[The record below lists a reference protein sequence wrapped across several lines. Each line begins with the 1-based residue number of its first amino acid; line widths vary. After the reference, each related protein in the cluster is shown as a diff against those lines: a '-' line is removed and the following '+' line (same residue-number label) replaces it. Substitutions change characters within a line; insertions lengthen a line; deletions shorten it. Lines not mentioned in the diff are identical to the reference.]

1 MKWTDTPW
9 LINQCFNIQPIRYVI
24 LLVTI
29 LIIGNLFNPIQPWV
43 SSALN
48 YSIIRWLVLFLAVLL
63 SIYDINKTLTY
74 KSITIAFSV
83 SIIITIILYL
93 FLHDIYSEILS
104 SKIKENELIQ
114 LRQLLQ
120 NPTIQEFIRQQEEK
134 EQAEKEQAE
143 KKTSRNRK

>member
-1 MKWTDTPW
+1 MDTPW
-9 LINQCFNIQPIRYVI
+9 LINQCFNIQPIRYII

-63 SIYDINKTLTY
+63 TIYDINKTLTY

-83 SIIITIILYL
+83 SIMITVVLYV
-93 FLHDIYSEILS
+93 FLRDVYTEIMS
-104 SKIKENELIQ
+104 SKIKKDELTQ

-134 EQAEKEQAE
+134 EQSEKASEIENQ
-143 KKTSRNRK
+143 